1 MSLSD
6 SIKLSSVTLDCP
18 NARELAAFYADIT
31 GGRVIAQN
39 NAWATVDGPGGRIDF
54 QTVPGY
60 TPPTWPDP
68 SSSIQMHLDFY
79 VEDRAATEA
88 RVLAAGATKFQFQP
102 NSDHCYV
109 YADPVGHPF
118 CLSTWND
125 VADATSEGVP
135 PPETAAPGA

>member
-6 SIKLSSVTLDCP
+6 FIKLSSVTLDCP

-39 NAWATVDGPGGRIDF
+39 DAWATVDGPGGRIDF

-60 TPPTWPDP
+60 T
-68 SSSIQMHLDFY
+68 
-79 VEDRAATEA
+79 
-88 RVLAAGATKFQFQP
+88 
-102 NSDHCYV
+102 NSNHCYV

-125 VADATSEGVP
+125 VPDATSEGVP
-135 PPETAAPGA
+135 PPATAAPGA